1 MSDKIQRDNKS
12 LHVLVKDAIIQMI
25 KEEEFSDNKLPAES
39 KLAER
44 FGVSVA
50 VVREALL
57 LLRRDG
63 IVTKKQGSGNYFHRS
78 AINGARRID
87 EYMGFREL
95 LESNGYHTR
104 DEIREFRIMEA
115 DSYLCEKLDL
125 KEGEQVAA
133 YTRIIYADEHPAIE
147 CHNFIPVKL
156 FRVAPTEEMVQA
168 PIYDVFWNCL
178 WKEMVYGQ
186 MKFYPY
192 LSTLEDEKQLGIAAG
207 RPMIILEEQYYS
219 LEDIPMAVSRNK
231 LNDEYITV
239 NMFSR

>member
-1 MSDKIQRDNKS
+1 MSEKIQRDNKS
-12 LHVLVKDAIIQMI
+12 LHVLVRDAIIQMI
-25 KEEEFSDNKLPAES
+25 KEEAFTENKLPAES

-95 LESNGYHTR
+95 LESSGYRTSE
-104 DEIREFRIMEA
+104 EIRDFKIVEA
-115 DSYLCEKLDL
+115 DAFLCEKLDL
-125 KEGEQVAA
+125 NAGEQVTD
-133 YTRIIYADEHPAIE
+133 YTRIIFADGHPAIE
-147 CHNFIPVKL
+147 CHNYIPVKL
-156 FRVAPTEEMVQA
+156 FRMPPTVELVQA

-192 LSTLEDEKQLGIAAG
+192 LSTKEDEARLGIAAG

-219 LEDIPMAVSRNK
+219 LEDIPMALSRNK
-231 LNDEYITV
+231 LNDDYITV